1 VTILFDEGVP
11 RQLRR
16 LLGRDDITLV
26 DERGWKGVK
35 NGQLLQLAEE
45 NNFTVLITADRNLK
59 YQQNLKGRKIAI
71 VVLPYNRR
79 KDMPLLVPSISNAL
93 QNIQTGAYVEIPRP
107 IDLDK

>member
-16 LLGRDDITLV
+16 LLARDNITLV

-35 NGQLLQLAEE
+35 NGQLLELAEQ
-45 NNFTVLITADRNLK
+45 NHFGVVITADQNLK

-71 VVLPYNRR
+71 IVLTYNRR
-79 KDMPLLVPSISNAL
+79 KDMPLLVPAIINAL
-93 QNIQTGAYVEIPRP
+93 VTITPGDYVEIPLP
-107 IDLDK
+107 PTSN